1 MNILAADTSTQ
12 ILSLALLT
20 ESSYEERLVDGHFSH
35 SEDLLPEIE
44 AMLKRAGMELKDL
57 ELLIV
62 SKGPGSFTG
71 LRIGMASM
79 KGISSALSIP
89 LVSVPTLD
97 ATAEAVG
104 FYPNAILSVIDA
116 RKKRFYLSMK
126 KGGEYIIAD
135 RDGDENDVLP
145 FLKNEKEPVLVTGPD
160 ALLFA
165 EKIAKVD
172 DAIPLRIDAEAPRNL
187 SKALIALGLEKYRM
201 KGADDIGEG
210 PVYIRRS
217 DAEEALEKKIMER
230 KQSGM

>member
-1 MNILAADTSTQ
+1 MIK
-12 ILSLALLT
+12 IIISLA
-20 ESSYEERLVDGHFSH
+20 
-35 SEDLLPEIE
+35 
-44 AMLKRAGMELKDL
+44 KKDFDTD
-57 ELLIV
+57 V
-62 SKGPGSFTG
+62 VKAFQ
-71 LRIGMASM
+71 
-79 KGISSALSIP
+79 K
-89 LVSVPTLD
+89 
-97 ATAEAVG
+97 AVG

-145 FLKNEKEPVLVTGPD
+145 YLKNEKEPVLVTGPD